1 MQLEPGAEASVTATV
16 TDADTAIA
24 LGSGD
29 VEVLGTPYVL
39 ALAEQAAA
47 ATVRDQL
54 PAEQTS
60 VGTWA
65 EVFHNAP
72 TRVGA
77 EVHVHARLT
86 SVKGNKLEFT
96 IVVEEDGQQVARVEH
111 RRAIV
116 DRARFA

>member
-1 MQLEPGAEASVTATV
+1 MELESGLEATV
-16 TDADTAIA
+16 RMRVSDDDTALA

-29 VEVLGTPYVL
+29 VEVLGTPAVL
-39 ALAEQAAA
+39 ALAEQAAVVA
-47 ATVRDQL
+47 IRDALATDR
-54 PAEQTS
+54 TS

-77 EVHVHARLT
+77 EITATARVT
-86 SVKGNKLEFT
+86 SVEGSRVEFT
-96 IVVEEDGQQVARVEH
+96 ILVHEGDTEVARVEH
-111 RRAIV
+111 RRAVV

>member
-1 MQLEPGAEASVTATV
+1 MQPEPGAEATVTATV
-16 TDADTAIA
+16 TASDTAVA

-39 ALAEQAAA
+39 ALAEQAAV
-47 ATVRDQL
+47 ATVRDVL

-77 EVHVHARLT
+77 EVHVEARLT
-86 SVKGNKLEFT
+86 SVDGSKLDFT
-96 IVVEEDGQQVARVEH
+96 ILVTEDGEQVARVEH
-111 RRAIV
+111 RRAVV

>member
-1 MQLEPGAEASVTATV
+1 MQPEPGAEATVTATV
-16 TDADTAIA
+16 TASDTAVA

-39 ALAEQAAA
+39 ALAEQAAV
-47 ATVRDQL
+47 ATVRDVL

-77 EVHVHARLT
+77 EVHVQARLT

-96 IVVEEDGQQVARVEH
+96 IVVEEAGQQVARVEH

-116 DRARFA
+116 DRAKFS